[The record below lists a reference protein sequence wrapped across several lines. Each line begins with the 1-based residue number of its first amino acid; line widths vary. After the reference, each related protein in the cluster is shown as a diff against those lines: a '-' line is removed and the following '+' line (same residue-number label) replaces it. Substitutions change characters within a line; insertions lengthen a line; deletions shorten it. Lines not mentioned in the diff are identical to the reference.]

1 VDQPHGDPAHV
12 TPFTGGSDVPGKKG
26 AKNVGS
32 NIREFHKGKKY
43 KKTARKFG
51 KKRAD
56 KQAVAVG
63 LREAGV
69 ARKKAKAKK
78 ARKKTRSRG

>member
-1 VDQPHGDPAHV
+1 
-12 TPFTGGSDVPGKKG
+12 VPGKKG

-32 NIREFHKGKKY
+32 NIREFHKGPTF

-51 KKRAD
+51 KKRAN

-69 ARKKAKAKK
+69 PKKKAKKKKAKK
-78 ARKKTRSRG
+78 RSRG